1 MNRRRALLT
10 VVLLAAHNFAGSA
23 QEPCKA
29 PPLTREQVLAVV
41 QKDELS
47 PGRGIDLQKWNLQI
61 HEDKC
66 QYRVFADCCHELR
79 GMHWSM
85 LISREGRVLDV
96 FRGR

>member
-1 MNRRRALLT
+1 MNRRRTLLT
-10 VVLLAAHNFAGSA
+10 VVLLMAFDFGSA

-29 PPLTREQVLAVV
+29 PPLTREKILEIV

-47 PGRGIDLQKWNLQI
+47 PGRSLDLQKWNLEI
-61 HEDKC
+61 TEDKC
-66 QYRVFADCCHELR
+66 QYRVFADCCPELR

-85 LISREGRVLDV
+85 LISREGKVLEV